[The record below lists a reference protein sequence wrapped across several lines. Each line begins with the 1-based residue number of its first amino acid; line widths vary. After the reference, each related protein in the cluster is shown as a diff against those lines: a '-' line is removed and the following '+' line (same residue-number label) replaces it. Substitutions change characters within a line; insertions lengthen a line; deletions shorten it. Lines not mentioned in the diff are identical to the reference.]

1 MSWGTIRT
9 LALVGSA
16 FLLLSVVP
24 LGAAGTAED
33 PEVTDPAGDAEHFE
47 FKNQE
52 PALDIEAIWF
62 SWDPSGALE
71 VTLQIPQTDSFDPSA
86 TMDPN
91 DETTFYDVYVNVSG
105 EAYTIRANWTAEGEA
120 TFSAGQALQIERQG
134 IWPDWMTGNIHG
146 NLTPVEG
153 QAEPGDPAKITMMV
167 PGAALGGLGPGDV
180 IEEPGFSTYVD
191 HHTPPQPNAEQ
202 HHPGHVDQ
210 NDEPGRSFAITSEGG
225 GGAGTGT
232 ESGSDDEDTSMVPS
246 IPMSAVVVVGIVTA
260 IVLTRRR

>member
-1 MSWGTIRT
+1 MSRGTIHT
-9 LALVGSA
+9 LALIGSA
-16 FLLLSVVP
+16 FLVLTVVP
-24 LGAAGTAED
+24 LGTAGTADD

-52 PALDIEAIWF
+52 PTLDVEAVWF

-71 VTLQIPQTDSFDPSA
+71 VTLQIPQADSFDPSA

-91 DETTFYDVYVNVSG
+91 DETTFYDVYVDVNG
-105 EAYTIRANWTAEGEA
+105 ETYTIRANWTAEGQA

-134 IWPDWMTGNIHG
+134 VWPDWMTGNIHG
-146 NLTPVEG
+146 NLTPVQG
-153 QAEPGDPAKITMMV
+153 QTDPGEPARITMTV
-167 PGAALGGLGPGDV
+167 PGSALGGLGPGDV

-210 NDEPGRSFAITSEGG
+210 NDEPGRSFAITSEA
-225 GGAGTGT
+225 GAGAGA
-232 ESGSDDEDTSMVPS
+232 EPGSGSEEEGTSMVPS
-246 IPMSAVVVVGIVTA
+246 ITMSVVIVLGIVTA
-260 IVLTRRR
+260 LVRARHR